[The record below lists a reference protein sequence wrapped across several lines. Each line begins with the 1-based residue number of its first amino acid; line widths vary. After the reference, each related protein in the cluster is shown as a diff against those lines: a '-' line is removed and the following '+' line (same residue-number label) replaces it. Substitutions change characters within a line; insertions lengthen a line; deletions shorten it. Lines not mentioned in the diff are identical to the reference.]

1 MAWLVLFVAGLL
13 EVAWALGLKTTEGF
27 TRLVPSLLTG
37 AAIVGS
43 MVLLAQASRTLP
55 IGTAYAVWVG
65 VGVVGASIGGIFLY
79 DEPVSAPR
87 TLFLGLLVVSIIG
100 LKLTSPES

>member
-1 MAWLVLFVAGLL
+1 MAWLVLFIAGLL

-43 MVLLAQASRTLP
+43 MVLLAHASRTLP

-65 VGVVGASIGGIFLY
+65 VGVVGASIGGVVFY
-79 DEPVSAPR
+79 DEPVTAAR
-87 TLFLGLLVVSIIG
+87 MAFLGLLVVSIIG